1 MQNVSYYNRIRSPF
15 EVIEA
20 NADCDDWIE
29 SFITSQN
36 KQQSSSFDSFSNLQL
51 LTNEDQCL
59 SVSQPE
65 KLKDSLIFD
74 EIYHFDIDSNAL
86 SNKEELEKFQSEQYC
101 SNSGDYSNS
110 ASQMCLE
117 ISTQLSDSSRI
128 ETRINQIPILS
139 IPPKSSENKVLK
151 VTRSKKIPTK
161 IKKSKKNKFS
171 RESERLKNI
180 VKNYG
185 KKCANF
191 AIGKIGQSILKEKF
205 TSEEYSQFRE
215 YIKMR
220 VCKITNIQNFRDML
234 LVLEGD
240 SLKITKFK
248 ESFQFVSEIFIRNY
262 AICWIFHSS
271 RMNDVKGHVF
281 ARHKMLRRIQDPK
294 NFTYIH

>member
-20 NADCDDWIE
+20 DADCDDWIE
-29 SFITSQN
+29 SFIKN
-36 KQQSSSFDSFSNLQL
+36 KNQQQSSSFDSFSNLQL
-51 LTNEDQCL
+51 LTNEDQYL
-59 SVSQPE
+59 IKSQQE
-65 KLKDSLIFD
+65 EFKDYSLISD
-74 EIYHFDIDSNAL
+74 EKYHFDIDSNVL

-101 SNSGDYSNS
+101 SNYEDYSNS

-128 ETRINQIPILS
+128 QTRINQIPTLS
-139 IPPKSSENKVLK
+139 IVPKSSENKVLK
-151 VTRSKKIPTK
+151 VTRSKKIPK
-161 IKKSKKNKFS
+161 IKKSKKNKFT

-191 AIGKIGQSILKEKF
+191 AIGKIGQSILREKF
-205 TSEEYSQFRE
+205 THEEYSQFKE
-215 YIKMR
+215 YIKLR

-234 LVLEGD
+234 LVLESD
-240 SLKITKFK
+240 SVKIAKFK

-294 NFTYIH
+294 SFTYIH